1 MGLVIAIY
9 TKEAFKEY
17 IFPAINNADY
27 SLTLGKN
34 TFNLRKDISLEF
46 EVINDVWKFLT
57 EFFCQEND
65 TNCFVEQDLLQ
76 FFTKFVTFMDNN
88 TIYAGKT
95 HAGIGVD
102 VVTD

>member
-46 EVINDVWKFLT
+46 EVINDVWKLKPGK
-57 EFFCQEND
+57 D
-65 TNCFVEQDLLQ
+65 YH
-76 FFTKFVTFMDNN
+76 TFRHRFY
-88 TIYAGKT
+88 IQRHQRYVCAF
-95 HAGIGVD
+95 HL
-102 VVTD
+102 

>member
-46 EVINDVWKFLT
+46 EVINDVWKL
-57 EFFCQEND
+57 
-65 TNCFVEQDLLQ
+65 
-76 FFTKFVTFMDNN
+76 KP
-88 TIYAGKT
+88 
-95 HAGIGVD
+95 
-102 VVTD
+102 